1 MVMVILGHFA
11 LIADFDQVSSFDSDY
26 GQGIIN
32 SAPGQVVARRTAQ
45 TCRMR
50 SHATAELGA

>member
-1 MVMVILGHFA
+1 MVILGHFA

-26 GQGIIN
+26 GQAIIN